1 MSGGTDL
8 VDRLPDLLAAA
19 PLEVLGRVVL
29 SVAVMHQADTRG
41 RCPWCQPQ
49 RRRWRWWRGSQP
61 FGPAGPRPT
70 RRMLVAELRAA
81 RMVEPIWTPP

>member
-1 MSGGTDL
+1 MNGHADL

-19 PLEVLGRVVL
+19 PPEVLGRVVL
-29 SVAVMHQADTRG
+29 SVAVMHQADIRG

-49 RRRWRWWRGSQP
+49 RRRRWWRRGPQP
-61 FGPAGPRPT
+61 FGPAGPCPT

-81 RMVEPIWTPP
+81 RMVEPTPTPP